1 MDFVREIEEGREK
14 EIKERVTRER
24 CSAATLCKE
33 ATEGEELF
41 FLPSVSVDRK
51 STRLNSS
58 HL

>member
-41 FLPSVSVDRK
+41 FLPSVSV
-51 STRLNSS
+51 
-58 HL
+58 